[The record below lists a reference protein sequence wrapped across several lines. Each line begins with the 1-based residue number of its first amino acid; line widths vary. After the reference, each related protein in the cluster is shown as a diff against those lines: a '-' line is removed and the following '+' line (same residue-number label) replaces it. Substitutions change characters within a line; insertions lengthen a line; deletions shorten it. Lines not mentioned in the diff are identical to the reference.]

1 MTICQKVCFSSGI
14 KSRTDSGL
22 TSVTNMSHVG
32 EILKDSL
39 KNGKI
44 RFSQCDNRLEKVD
57 ELTSYITKIVRF
69 GVSVCT
75 FLHTF
80 VHISL

>member
-1 MTICQKVCFSSGI
+1 MYKNDQKGSHEASAGRSRSKMTICQKVCFSSGI

-44 RFSQCDNRLEKVD
+44 RFYSA
-57 ELTSYITKIVRF
+57 LTDWDRSMGSRAT
-69 GVSVCT
+69 
-75 FLHTF
+75 
-80 VHISL
+80 